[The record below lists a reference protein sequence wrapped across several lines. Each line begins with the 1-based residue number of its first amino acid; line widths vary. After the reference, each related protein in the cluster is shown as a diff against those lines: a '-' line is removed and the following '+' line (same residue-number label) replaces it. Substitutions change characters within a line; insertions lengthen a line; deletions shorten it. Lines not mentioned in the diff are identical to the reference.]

1 MYWEEKLQEVVK
13 ESTKQG
19 VPPLIYFLVKRVE
32 WDHPEQIPDS
42 DDPALVEAW
51 ISQIFFDYLAQGFAP
66 DKLIY
71 QGMLSPEPILY
82 YEQAQGVLG
91 FYLTLCVP
99 NQKSE
104 QEKRD
109 SFAELIQYGNAA
121 EIKPLIYDEL
131 KRLKTQLCNVSR
143 INATRNQV
151 LGIKETLK
159 RIVDLAGTYDA
170 QASSN

>member
-1 MYWEEKLQEVVK
+1 MNWNEKLQEVAE
-13 ESTKQG
+13 ESIKLAIS
-19 VPPLIYFLVKRVE
+19 PLVYFLVKRAGR
-32 WDHPEQIPDS
+32 DHPEQIPDS
-42 DDPALVEAW
+42 KDAKSVEAW
-51 ISQIFFDYLAQGFAP
+51 ISQSFFHYLAQDFAP

-71 QGMLSPEPILY
+71 KGMLSPQPILY
-82 YEQAQGVLG
+82 DEQAQDVLD

-131 KRLKTQLCNVSR
+131 KGLEDQLCSFNPM
-143 INATRNQV
+143 NATNTQI
-151 LGIKETLK
+151 LGIQNTLQQ
-159 RIVDLAGTYDA
+159 IVKLAGQYHA
-170 QASSN
+170 

>member
-13 ESTKQG
+13 ESAKQG
-19 VPPLIYFLVKRVE
+19 VPPLISFLVKRVE

-71 QGMLSPEPILY
+71 QGMLSPEPILR
-82 YEQAQGVLG
+82 YEQAQDVLD

-131 KRLKTQLCNVSR
+131 KGLEDQLCSFNPM
-143 INATRNQV
+143 NATNTQI
-151 LGIKETLK
+151 LGIQNTLQQ
-159 RIVDLAGTYDA
+159 IVKLAGQYHA
-170 QASSN
+170 

>member
-1 MYWEEKLQEVVK
+1 MYWEEKLQEVEE

-19 VPPLIYFLVKRVE
+19 VPPLIYSLVKRVE
-32 WDHPEQIPDS
+32 RDHPEQIPDS
-42 DDPALVEAW
+42 EDAALVEAW
-51 ISQIFFDYLAQGFAP
+51 ISQIFFDYLAQDFAP
-66 DKLIY
+66 TKLIY
-71 QGMLSPEPILY
+71 SGTLSPEPILY
-82 YEQAQGVLG
+82 YEQAQGVLD

-143 INATRNQV
+143 FNATRNQV

-170 QASSN
+170 KASSN

>member
-1 MYWEEKLQEVVK
+1 MYWEEKLQEVVE

-71 QGMLSPEPILY
+71 QGMLSPEPILR
-82 YEQAQGVLG
+82 YEQAQDVLD

-104 QEKRD
+104 QEKRNL
-109 SFAELIQYGNAA
+109 FAALVQYGNAA

-131 KRLKTQLCNVSR
+131 ERLKTQLCNVSKFH
-143 INATRNQV
+143 TTKNQI
-151 LGIKETLK
+151 LGIRKTLQQ
-159 RIVDLAGTYDA
+159 IVKLAGQYHA
-170 QASSN
+170 

>member
-19 VPPLIYFLVKRVE
+19 VPPLIYSLVKRVE
-32 WDHPEQIPDS
+32 RDHPEQIPDS

-71 QGMLSPEPILY
+71 QGMLSPEPILR
-82 YEQAQGVLG
+82 YEQAQDVLD

-99 NQKSE
+99 NQMSE

-109 SFAELIQYGNAA
+109 SFAELIQYGNAT

-131 KRLKTQLCNVSR
+131 KRLKTQLCNVSGF
-143 INATRNQV
+143 NATRNQV
-151 LGIKETLK
+151 LGIQKTLQQ
-159 RIVDLAGTYDA
+159 IVELAGQYHA
-170 QASSN
+170 

>member
-19 VPPLIYFLVKRVE
+19 VPPLIYSLVKRVE
-32 WDHPEQIPDS
+32 RDHPEQIPDS
-42 DDPALVEAW
+42 EDAALVEAW
-51 ISQIFFDYLAQGFAP
+51 ISQIFFDYLAQDFAP

-71 QGMLSPEPILY
+71 SGMLSPQPLLR

-131 KRLKTQLCNVSR
+131 KKLKSQLCNVSESH
-143 INATRNQV
+143 ATRNQV
-151 LGIKETLK
+151 LGIQNTLQQ
-159 RIVDLAGTYDA
+159 IVNLAGQYHA
-170 QASSN
+170 

>member
-1 MYWEEKLQEVVK
+1 MNWEEKLQEVVK

-19 VPPLIYFLVKRVE
+19 VPPLIYFLVKRAGQ
-32 WDHPEQIPDS
+32 DRPEQIPDS
-42 DDPALVEAW
+42 EDAALVEAW
-51 ISQIFFDYLAQGFAP
+51 ISQIFFDYLAQDFAP
-66 DKLIY
+66 TKLIY
-71 QGMLSPEPILY
+71 SGRLSPQPILY
-82 YEQAQGVLG
+82 DEQAQDVLD

-99 NQKSE
+99 NQMSE

>member
-1 MYWEEKLQEVVK
+1 MYWEEKLQEVV
-13 ESTKQG
+13 EEATKQG
-19 VPPLIYFLVKRVE
+19 VPPLIYSLVKRVE
-32 WDHPEQIPDS
+32 RDHPEQIPDS

-71 QGMLSPEPILY
+71 QGVLSPEPTLR
-82 YEQAQGVLG
+82 YEQAQDVLDCC
-91 FYLTLCVP
+91 LTLCVP

-121 EIKPLIYDEL
+121 EIKPLIYDKL
-131 KRLKTQLCNVSR
+131 MRLKTQLCNVSEFH
-143 INATRNQV
+143 ATRNQV
-151 LGIKETLK
+151 LGIQKTLQQ
-159 RIVDLAGTYDA
+159 IVELAGQYHA
-170 QASSN
+170 

>member
-42 DDPALVEAW
+42 EDAALVEAW
-51 ISQIFFDYLAQGFAP
+51 ISQIFFDYLAQDFAP
-66 DKLIY
+66 TKLIY
-71 QGMLSPEPILY
+71 QGMLSPEPILR
-82 YEQAQGVLG
+82 YEQAQDVLD

-109 SFAELIQYGNAA
+109 SFAELIQQGNAA
-121 EIKPLIYDEL
+121 EIKPQIYDEL
-131 KRLKTQLCNVSR
+131 KKLKSQLCNVSGSH
-143 INATRNQV
+143 ATRNQV
-151 LGIKETLK
+151 LGIQNTLQQ
-159 RIVDLAGTYDA
+159 IVKLAGQYHA
-170 QASSN
+170 

>member
-1 MYWEEKLQEVVK
+1 MNWNEKLQEVVK

-71 QGMLSPEPILY
+71 QGMLSPEPILR
-82 YEQAQGVLG
+82 YEQAQDVLD

-104 QEKRD
+104 QEERNL
-109 SFAELIQYGNAA
+109 FAELIQYGNAA
-121 EIKPLIYDEL
+121 EIKPKIYDEL
-131 KRLKTQLCNVSR
+131 KKLKTQLCNVSR
-143 INATRNQV
+143 FNTTRKQV
-151 LGIKETLK
+151 LGIQKTLQQ
-159 RIVDLAGTYDA
+159 IVNLAGQYRA
-170 QASSN
+170 

>member
-1 MYWEEKLQEVVK
+1 MNWEEKLQEVVE
-13 ESTKQG
+13 ESTKQR

-71 QGMLSPEPILY
+71 QGMLSPEPILR
-82 YEQAQGVLG
+82 YEQAQDVLD

-131 KRLKTQLCNVSR
+131 KKLKTQLCNVSR
-143 INATRNQV
+143 SNATRNQV
-151 LGIKETLK
+151 LGIQNTLQQ
-159 RIVDLAGTYDA
+159 IVDLAGTYDA

>member
-71 QGMLSPEPILY
+71 QGMLSPEPILR
-82 YEQAQGVLG
+82 YEQAQDVLD

-131 KRLKTQLCNVSR
+131 KSLKTQLCDVSESH
-143 INATRNQV
+143 ATRNQV
-151 LGIKETLK
+151 LGIQKTLQQ
-159 RIVDLAGTYDA
+159 IVNLAGQYRA
-170 QASSN
+170 

>member
-1 MYWEEKLQEVVK
+1 MYWEEKLQEVVE

-51 ISQIFFDYLAQGFAP
+51 ISQIFFDYLAQDFAP
-66 DKLIY
+66 TKLIY
-71 QGMLSPEPILY
+71 SGRLSPQPILY
-82 YEQAQGVLG
+82 DKQAQDVLD

-99 NQKSE
+99 NQMSE

-109 SFAELIQYGNAA
+109 SFAELIQYGNAT

-131 KRLKTQLCNVSR
+131 KRLKTQLCNVSGF
-143 INATRNQV
+143 NATRNQV
-151 LGIKETLK
+151 LGIQKTLQQ
-159 RIVDLAGTYDA
+159 IVELAGQYHA
-170 QASSN
+170 

>member
-1 MYWEEKLQEVVK
+1 MYWEEKLQEVVE

-19 VPPLIYFLVKRVE
+19 VPPLIYSLVKRVE
-32 WDHPEQIPDS
+32 RDHPEQIPDS

-51 ISQIFFDYLAQGFAP
+51 ISQIFFDYLAQDLAP
-66 DKLIY
+66 TKLIY
-71 QGMLSPEPILY
+71 QGMLSSEPILR
-82 YEQAQGVLG
+82 YEQAQDVLG
-91 FYLTLCVP
+91 VYLTLCVP

-109 SFAELIQYGNAA
+109 SFAELIQQGNSA

-143 INATRNQV
+143 FNATRKQV
-151 LGIKETLK
+151 LGIKKTLK
-159 RIVDLAGTYDA
+159 EIVKLTERYHA
-170 QASSN
+170 

>member
-1 MYWEEKLQEVVK
+1 MYWEEKLQEVVE

-19 VPPLIYFLVKRVE
+19 VPPLIYSLVKRVE
-32 WDHPEQIPDS
+32 RDHPEQIPDS

-51 ISQIFFDYLAQGFAP
+51 ISQIFFDYLAQDFAP
-66 DKLIY
+66 TKLIY
-71 QGMLSPEPILY
+71 QGMLSSEPILR
-82 YEQAQGVLG
+82 YEQAQDVLG
-91 FYLTLCVP
+91 VYLTLCVP

-109 SFAELIQYGNAA
+109 SFAELIQQGNSA

-143 INATRNQV
+143 FNATRKQV
-151 LGIKETLK
+151 LGIKKTLK
-159 RIVDLAGTYDA
+159 EIVKLTERYHA
-170 QASSN
+170 